1 METHLKVIRQL
12 ADGELH
18 SGSELAERLGISR
31 AAVWKAVR
39 KAGEVLG
46 LMVRSVRARG
56 YRLSA
61 PLELLDR
68 ERILGEISHETQ
80 QRIVAGTTEDKAG
93 DGSRP
98 EQPGSRPA
106 GDLKDGASSGSRP
119 AHGTRVPGPWHE
131 KGRGQLPVR
140 SGSRPAT
147 YLLAAW
153 GRGRWPIVS
162 DAAEEG
168 HGQGRIR

>member
-1 METHLKVIRQL
+1 METHLSVIRQL

-56 YRLSA
+56 YCLSA

-80 QRIVAGTTEDKAG
+80 QRIERLEIFDNIDSTNSHLMRKA
-93 DGSRP
+93 R
-98 EQPGSRPA
+98 E
-106 GDLKDGASSGSRP
+106 GAPSGC
-119 AHGTRVPGPWHE
+119 
-131 KGRGQLPVR
+131 LC
-140 SGSRPAT
+140 
-147 YLLAAW
+147 LAECQSA
-153 GRGRWPIVS
+153 GRGRR
-162 DAAEEG
+162 
-168 HGQGRIR
+168 GRT